1 MNESVTEK
9 IRIVNECCEKLLE
22 IYDASKVQVAQR
34 EVVYAQMNP
43 INAPCSALLCENL
56 KEELKQHKS
65 IMAAVTNGLSNLQ
78 GKIRASEKMDTPVKM
93 LQLKDPMYAYE
104 CDEDDSNYALTG
116 RARQILESVVTLD
129 SSGDAQP
136 NMTTL
141 LFGPKGN
148 PTELF
153 GWELVGLYNQL
164 VHGPKLLHETFAPVV
179 DKWKTSSKERLQN
192 MAVIVGSVLPTNED
206 LNTNENASPNKDWYA
221 HEEWVNFRKVYDP
234 STNCKLHKRIDA
246 VLAAIEKNAPEK
258 QEGKKRRSTAITNT
272 GSFVRL
278 DLVCELSTA
287 LEHDIECYLKSI
299 GSDKVAD
306 PVTSNKQKRGWGVY
320 WNQLP
325 SENYR
330 GQLKNILTFYRK
342 TQSGENPASS
352 LKIKV
357 TESELTQLLG
367 VTQVTNFITTDEP
380 QGLPYCALAELCKKG
395 YIRVFSRVN

>member
-1 MNESVTEK
+1 MNESVSEK

-93 LQLKDPMYAYE
+93 LQIQDPMYAYE
-104 CDEDDSNYALTG
+104 CDENDSNYALTG

-136 NMTTL
+136 NMTPV

-153 GWELVGLYNQL
+153 GWEVVGLYNQL
-164 VHGPKLLHETFAPVV
+164 VHGPKTLHEAFAPVV

-192 MAVIVGSVLPTNED
+192 LAVVMESVLPTNED

-221 HEEWVNFRKVYDP
+221 HEEWVDFRKVYDP
-234 STNCKLHKRIDA
+234 STYCKLHKRIDA

-258 QEGKKRRSTAITNT
+258 QEGKKRRSTTNT
-272 GSFVRL
+272 GDFVRL
-278 DLVCELSTA
+278 DLACEKSTA

-299 GSDKVAD
+299 GSGKVAD
-306 PVTSNKQKRGWGVY
+306 PVTSNKQKRDGACTGI
-320 WNQLP
+320 NCP
-325 SENYR
+325 P
-330 GQLKNILTFYRK
+330 K
-342 TQSGENPASS
+342 TTGSSSGISSSSTARQSPERTLRP
-352 LKIKV
+352 V
-357 TESELTQLLG
+357 
-367 VTQVTNFITTDEP
+367 
-380 QGLPYCALAELCKKG
+380 
-395 YIRVFSRVN
+395 